1 MLQNFIDYCKQPVYS
16 AEQRRMTFVIF
27 FKHYL
32 LYMLVAIFISIP
44 LGVLIN
50 FTGITSKLDDVSTK
64 MIFLGI
70 LVLPF
75 FEETIF
81 RLLLKPTRW
90 NIWIFLISVSIYISL
105 LIYRQNYLPI
115 VVFGGI
121 LVFVLIL
128 IFLQKNGHFNFSH
141 HFRYFF
147 YLSVALFA
155 LLHMFNFSQVNNAWQ
170 LLILPVLVIPQ
181 FFMGLV
187 LGYTRMVYGF
197 IYAVLLHMS
206 INTFMLLKLI

>member
-1 MLQNFIDYCKQPVYS
+1 MLQDFIDYCQQPVYP

-27 FKHYL
+27 FKLYL
-32 LYMLVAIFISIP
+32 LYMFFALFISAP

-50 FTGITSKLDDVSTK
+50 FTGIASKLDDVSIK

-70 LVLPF
+70 LVAPF

-90 NIWIFLISVSIYISL
+90 KIRVFITTVAIYISL
-105 LIYRQNYLPI
+105 LIYRQNYLPV

-121 LVFVLIL
+121 LVFVLI
-128 IFLQKNGHFNFSH
+128 FLQKNGYFSFSH
-141 HFRYFF
+141 HFRYLF
-147 YLSVALFA
+147 YLSATVFA
-155 LLHMFNFSQVNNAWQ
+155 ILHMFNFSQINNNWH
-170 LLILPVLVIPQ
+170 LLILPFFVIPQ

-206 INTFMLLKLI
+206 INTFILLKLI

>member
-16 AEQRRMTFVIF
+16 VEQRRMTFVIF
-27 FKHYL
+27 FKLYL
-32 LYMLVAIFISIP
+32 LYMLVAIFISAP

-50 FTGITSKLDDVSTK
+50 LTGITSKLGGVSTK

-90 NIWIFLISVSIYISL
+90 NIRVFFISVSIYISL
-105 LIYRQNYLPI
+105 LIYRQNYLPV

-121 LVFVLIL
+121 LVFVLML
-128 IFLQKNGHFNFSH
+128 IFLQKNGFFNFSH
-141 HFRYFF
+141 HFRYLF
-147 YLSVALFA
+147 YLSAAVFA
-155 LLHMFNFSQVNNAWQ
+155 ILHMFNFSQINNNWYF
-170 LLILPVLVIPQ
+170 LILPVFVIPQ

-187 LGYTRMVYGF
+187 FGYTRMVYGF

-206 INTFMLLKLI
+206 INTFMLLKLL

>member
-16 AEQRRMTFVIF
+16 VEQRRMTFVIF
-27 FKHYL
+27 LKLYL
-32 LYMLVAIFISIP
+32 FYMVFALLISVP
-44 LGVLIN
+44 LGILVN
-50 FTGITSKLDDVSTK
+50 FTGISSKLDDVSTK

-70 LVLPF
+70 LVVPF

-90 NIWIFLISVSIYISL
+90 NIWIFFISVSIYISL
-105 LIYRQNYLPI
+105 LIYRQNYLPV

-121 LVFVLIL
+121 LVFVLML
-128 IFLQKNGHFNFSH
+128 IFLQKNGFFNFSH
-141 HFRYFF
+141 HFRYLF
-147 YLSVALFA
+147 YLSAAVFA
-155 LLHMFNFSQVNNAWQ
+155 ILHMFNFSQINNNWYF
-170 LLILPVLVIPQ
+170 LILPVFVIPQ

-197 IYAVLLHMS
+197 IYAVLLHMG
-206 INTFMLLKLI
+206 INTFILL